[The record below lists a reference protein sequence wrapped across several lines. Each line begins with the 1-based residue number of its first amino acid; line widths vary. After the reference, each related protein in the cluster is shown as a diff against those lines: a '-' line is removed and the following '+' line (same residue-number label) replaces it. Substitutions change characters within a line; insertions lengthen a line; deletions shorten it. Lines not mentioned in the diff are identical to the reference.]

1 MLAYAISGEAGP
13 GKDKA
18 AVAASILNRVSSK
31 NFPNTVKDVV
41 LDKDQYEAITKGLA
55 FHDEDLVNFLK
66 SDEGQKQIIEALGIL
81 QGRTDF
87 KGQSQLKNRVVG
99 EDPMLDPLGNFY
111 HYLVFRFFLIDSTP
125 RLHNFLI
132 VQLRPQSLYFHFL
145 RIIQILQILLLENC
159 RLLKRVQLPHLY

>member
-87 KGQSQLKNRVVG
+87 KGQSQIVIGLLRRILCSLRRVTSSIIHG
-99 EDPMLDPLGNFY
+99 KL
-111 HYLVFRFFLIDSTP
+111 LV
-125 RLHNFLI
+125 
-132 VQLRPQSLYFHFL
+132 
-145 RIIQILQILLLENC
+145 IL
-159 RLLKRVQLPHLY
+159 